1 MVSRSVASLIGMRR
15 GNVTSEYKKR
25 SLQLR
30 DRSRTLSS
38 EIFKPIILVKSFPVK
53 TSFSPQL
60 ECKISYRKRRADSFS
75 KIARASTST
84 VKRYKRYP
92 TSSLAGIVW
101 TKPTSL
107 KLVGQLS
114 VKLATKRL

>member
-1 MVSRSVASLIGMRR
+1 M
-15 GNVTSEYKKR
+15 
-25 SLQLR
+25 
-30 DRSRTLSS
+30 
-38 EIFKPIILVKSFPVK
+38 
-53 TSFSPQL
+53 
-60 ECKISYRKRRADSFS
+60 
-75 KIARASTST
+75 ST
-84 VKRYKRYP
+84 VKRYKKYP